1 MEFDMSDI
9 KPSVVT
15 ALTVLLLVMVTVPLA
30 KYLLNRFPV
39 PGLTPLVN
47 AV

>member
-1 MEFDMSDI
+1 MFQDLADT
-9 KPSVVT
+9 KPSLVSFVFIIAMVVIGIP
-15 ALTVLLLVMVTVPLA
+15 LLKAVV
-30 KYLLNRFPV
+30 NRFPV

>member
-9 KPSVVT
+9 KPSVIT
-15 ALTVLLLVMVTVPLA
+15 AITILLIVVITVPLA

-39 PGLTPLVN
+39 PGLTDLIN